1 MTAPANRRR
10 DHAYLRSPSAQP
22 LFYSVADALVAARHA
37 ATSDP

>member
-22 LFYSVADALVAARHA
+22 RALGWGQMCRPAAPPQ
-37 ATSDP
+37 ATRE